1 MYRGI
6 HGDQLGSIGFK
17 GDQWVQWVSKGTH
30 KDPKGSIGIHRDP
43 MGTVRTHMIHQLRLA
58 ALLLIT
64 LPEGNMSRRRGA
76 FKGDLGQ
83 VGGRRSLRLFR
94 HAGQILQ

>member
-1 MYRGI
+1 MNNEQLTNNRSETGI
-6 HGDQLGSIGFK
+6 LFQSWTRLSMLPFRLSWISSEK
-17 GDQWVQWVSKGTH
+17 RRPWVEESLC
-30 KDPKGSIGIHRDP
+30 
-43 MGTVRTHMIHQLRLA
+43 QLRLA

-64 LPEGNMSRRRGA
+64 LPEGNRSRRRGA